1 MALLYDKYA
10 AAVNGIV
17 LRIIRNEEVSQE
29 VVQDIFLKIWDK
41 IAQYDDQKGRLF
53 TWILNLGRN
62 AAIDN
67 VHSKEIKKSTKT
79 DTVEDNVYNIETRNS
94 EEMPT
99 DGIGVEEVLT
109 DLIEDQQFVIKKIYF
124 DGYTHSEVAKG
135 FEIPLGTVKSRLRSA
150 LKHLKK
156 KMTD

>member
-79 DTVEDNVYNIETRNS
+79 DTVEDNVYTIETRNS